1 MDYYTL
7 LTLGYTVLEYEMYVS
22 IWFSSEED
30 CWSVLLNNGTL
41 YDQINAHEGHCD
53 VSDVISRLVRPK
65 LRPW

>member
-41 YDQINAHEGHCD
+41 YDQINTHEGHCD
-53 VSDVISRLVRPK
+53 DSEVASRIVRPK